1 MGVAVPGI
9 GFGWIAPTIGVPES
23 DGQAIVIQELELGV
37 LPAVGETFD
46 SVWVPDHFYGFD
58 RPDDAYVECWTTM
71 TWLAARLPD
80 VLVGGMVMCNDYR
93 DPTVVGHMGKTL
105 QAFSGGRLVLG
116 YGAGWREAE
125 YESHGFRFDPPAIR
139 IRRLDEAVQI
149 IKSMWTR
156 SRTTFEGEFYAVHDV
171 VCEPKPRPA
180 PPILIGGGG
189 EQLMLRLVAR
199 HADWW
204 NLNADPATYAH
215 KLDVLRQH
223 CDEVGRDYET
233 IVKTVQIELPPPA
246 DAAGSR
252 AMVERFRPY
261 VDLGVTH
268 FMLDLGVVKDP
279 GVVRRMGDE
288 VLTAFRD

>member
-1 MGVAVPGI
+1 
-9 GFGWIAPTIGVPES
+9 
-23 DGQAIVIQELELGV
+23 
-37 LPAVGETFD
+37 
-46 SVWVPDHFYGFD
+46 
-58 RPDDAYVECWTTM
+58 M

-116 YGAGWREAE
+116 IGAGWREAE
-125 YESHGFRFDPPAIR
+125 YESHGFRFDPPATR
-139 IRRLDEAVQI
+139 IRRLEEAVQI
-149 IKSMWTR
+149 IEGMWTQA
-156 SRTTFEGEFYAVHDV
+156 RTTFEGEFYAVHDV
-171 VCEPKPRPA
+171 ICEPKPRPA

-204 NLNADPATYAH
+204 NLNADPATYGR

-223 CDEVGRDYET
+223 CDAVGRDYET

-261 VDLGVTH
+261 VDLGATH

-279 GVVRRMGDE
+279 GIVRRMGDE
-288 VLTAFRD
+288 VLAAFRD